1 MFKGWY
7 LTLPVILSILMTT
20 SSSAE
25 LQRLSDSELANLTA
39 QNGIMSTNVSNIALS
54 RNVYIERAELEDLYL
69 TNRRLAE
76 RTLYFIELDNPSI
89 ADSERLA
96 EQFEMS
102 LITFSTQLASTVT
115 FSSLFPLLGLPI
127 GVGISAVPEA
137 FNVEV
142 TGINIDAQMSITV
155 RE

>member
-1 MFKGWY
+1 MFKGWF
-7 LTLPVILSILMTT
+7 LILPIVLCTMVPTNGT
-20 SSSAE
+20 AE
-25 LQRLSDSELANLTA
+25 LQPLSDNELANLIA
-39 QNGIMSTNVSNIALS
+39 QNGLISTNVGSIHLS
-54 RNVYIERAELEDLYL
+54 RNIYIERAQLEDLYL
-69 TNRRLAE
+69 TNKRLAD
-76 RTLYFIELDNPSI
+76 RALYFIELDNPSI
-89 ADSERLA
+89 ANSERLA